1 MRKRK
6 STNRQIAIIVNIVLI
21 LLTLTFIW
29 SRSIK
34 SIPDS
39 RAESEAVLEVVR
51 PLLETVV
58 GEGNVTDHLV
68 RKLAHFSEFCL
79 LGVEMSALAWQS
91 RRYSKKAII
100 LTLTAGFL
108 CGAVDETIQA
118 FTSRGNQFSDVLLD
132 FVGFATGFLLIYAV
146 YCAIQHCRHFCR
158 DKDSWN

>member
-29 SRSIK
+29 SRSLK

-91 RRYSKKAII
+91 RRYSKKQSS
-100 LTLTAGFL
+100 L
-108 CGAVDETIQA
+108 
-118 FTSRGNQFSDVLLD
+118 R
-132 FVGFATGFLLIYAV
+132 
-146 YCAIQHCRHFCR
+146 
-158 DKDSWN
+158 